1 MQNTFLGEEF
11 YKTVQNELTKYAND
25 YDVIMDRTAML
36 EQLEQQR
43 MEREEESYAILEK
56 FGAII

>member
-1 MQNTFLGEEF
+1 MQNTFLSEEF
-11 YKTVQNELTKYAND
+11 YKTVQNELIKYANN
-25 YDVIMDRTAML
+25 YDAIRERTAML

-43 MEREEESYAILEK
+43 MEREDESYAVLEK

>member
-11 YKTVQNELTKYAND
+11 YKTVQNELIKYANN
-25 YDVIMDRTAML
+25 YDVIMERTAML

-43 MEREEESYAILEK
+43 MEREDESYAVLEK